1 MWHPSWINSTSAT
14 PKVPNVLFTK
24 LILITALTYCCRMR
38 WCHGCSD
45 LGAARQDVLQQALRR
60 ACRQGRPQTVSLLLS
75 RGADVE
81 GINDVSGRTS
91 LHEAAIAAN
100 VPIMQMVC

>member
-1 MWHPSWINSTSAT
+1 
-14 PKVPNVLFTK
+14 
-24 LILITALTYCCRMR
+24 MR
-38 WCHGCSD
+38 RRRARSD
-45 LGAARQDVLQQALRR
+45 SGAARQDVLQQALRR

-81 GINDVSGRTS
+81 GVNDVSGRTS

-100 VPIMQMVC
+100 VAIMQMVC

>member
-1 MWHPSWINSTSAT
+1 
-14 PKVPNVLFTK
+14 
-24 LILITALTYCCRMR
+24 
-38 WCHGCSD
+38 
-45 LGAARQDVLQQALRR
+45 VLQQALRR